1 MKSRFNFQCFWFDQI
16 LLYFITKIQIHHIV
30 WKLRK
35 KCHFYKSI
43 KSGLQLIR
51 FCERSRISIECNC
64 SKLWLKI
71 GPFGKSQTFSL
82 MLSCK
87 ACWPMHWELAW
98 QLYCNDHIEVGL
110 GFWSRSSLWCCWCMQ
125 TCRCPCCRRKR
136 HFQLCR
142 CSLWKP
148 QFHASKD

>member
-16 LLYFITKIQIHHIV
+16 LLYFITQIHHIV

-35 KCHFYKSI
+35 KCPFYKST

-51 FCERSRISIECNC
+51 FCKRSRISSESNR
-64 SKLWLKI
+64 SKLWLQI
-71 GPFGKSQTFSL
+71 RPFGLFQMFSS

-125 TCRCPCCRRKR
+125 TCRCPCCWKKP
-136 HFQLCR
+136 HYQWYKGLID
-142 CSLWKP
+142 LLKP
-148 QFHASKD
+148 QFHVW